1 LNPLPQTQK
10 TIKYTKI
17 DISMDD
23 NGKEVKNDLVME
35 KQTTSD
41 RLTALPWDE
50 DKSWDIIGV
59 AKRT

>member
-1 LNPLPQTQK
+1 M
-10 TIKYTKI
+10 Y
-17 DISMDD
+17 MDD